1 MIEVT
6 SLCGQQI
13 NLGKQGENLARIVYF
28 DELSSWKEMF
38 GEGVCELIHQRNGDV
53 APYPVVL
60 NVENDR
66 VCWNVTASDT
76 AIVGDGKCE
85 LRYIVNDVVV
95 KSKTFTT
102 TVISSLGDEVTEA
115 PEPYQNWVNDV
126 LGAAAKVEE
135 TEKDVLAL
143 KEDIEKT
150 EKEISDTAKDV
161 KEIAVHQPIIVQ
173 NNWWVWDAEK
183 GNYVDTG
190 VRATFDIAQTTGDSE
205 TEVMSQ
211 KATTEEI
218 KKVANKVAK
227 SPATVTVYA
236 DRWESYGE
244 GEKWQQE
251 VVVANATVTE
261 HSQIDLKFN
270 DEQATIFKE
279 KDVAFQAV
287 NFDGVVVV
295 RCYGKTPPKNDYIFE
310 ASVSEVIN

>member
-1 MIEVT
+1 MLEVT
-6 SLCGQQI
+6 AICEQI
-13 NLGKQGENLARIVYF
+13 NLGKQGENLARKVYF
-28 DELSSWKEMF
+28 DELSSCKEIY
-38 GEGVCELIHQRNGDV
+38 GEGICELIHQRNGDA

-60 NVENDR
+60 SVEDNKL
-66 VCWNVTASDT
+66 CWHVTASDT
-76 AIVGDGKCE
+76 AVVGDGKCE

-95 KSKTFTT
+95 KSRTFTT
-102 TVISSLGDEVTEA
+102 TVSASLGDEVTEA
-115 PEPYQNWVNDV
+115 PEPYKGWVDDV

-135 TEKDVLAL
+135 TEKEVSKLVEEA
-143 KEDIEKT
+143 EDL
-150 EKEISDTAKDV
+150 
-161 KEIAVHQPIIVQ
+161 AVHQPIIIQ

-190 VRATFDIAQTTGDSE
+190 VRATVDIAQTTGDSD

-236 DRWESYGE
+236 DRWETYGE

-287 NFDGVVVV
+287 NFEGVVVV

-310 ASVSEVIN
+310 ASVSEVII